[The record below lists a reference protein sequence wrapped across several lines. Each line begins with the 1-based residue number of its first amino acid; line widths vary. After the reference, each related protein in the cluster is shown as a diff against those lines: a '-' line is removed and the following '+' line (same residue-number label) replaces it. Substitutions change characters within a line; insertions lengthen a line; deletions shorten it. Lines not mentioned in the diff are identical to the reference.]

1 MCSLTNRT
9 SWPAPPRFFEP
20 VADRVDVVGGS
31 FFESVPADC
40 DGYVLKLI
48 LHDWQDEEAIEIL
61 QVCRA
66 AMASDTR
73 LLVIERILAPPNQ
86 GAEGKFSD
94 LNMLVMAGGRERTE
108 DDFAALLADAR
119 LRLARTVP
127 TAGSLSVIEAVR
139 SDA

>member
-1 MCSLTNRT
+1 M
-9 SWPAPPRFFEP
+9 
-20 VADRVDVVGGS
+20 
-31 FFESVPADC
+31 
-40 DGYVLKLI
+40 
-48 LHDWQDEEAIEIL
+48 
-61 QVCRA
+61 
-66 AMASDTR
+66 
-73 LLVIERILAPPNQ
+73 IERILAPPNQ

-108 DDFAALLADAR
+108 DDFAALLADSR

>member
-1 MCSLTNRT
+1 M
-9 SWPAPPRFFEP
+9 
-20 VADRVDVVGGS
+20 
-31 FFESVPADC
+31 PADC
-40 DGYVLKLI
+40 DAYVLKLI

-61 QVCRA
+61 EVCRA
-66 AMASDTR
+66 AMASDAR

-108 DDFAALLADAR
+108 DDLASLLARAG
-119 LRLARTVP
+119 LRLARTVQ